1 MNILGVM
8 QGRLIPDENGKIQ
21 SFPRINWRLEFPIL
35 KELGLNYL
43 EWTLD
48 HNELWKNPI
57 LTPKGLL
64 EIRELGERNHVE
76 IYSATADNLMQAPI
90 HKLKTGLA
98 TTTQECI
105 EFLALLDDAGI
116 QVVVWPLVD
125 SGNLDS
131 KEEFEKFIELF
142 EPISKSLEKKRIR
155 IVFETDLTPEYSLK
169 LIQEINSNSVG
180 INLDIG
186 NTASYGGKTSREF
199 DILGSL
205 IQHVHVK
212 DRIFRG
218 TTVPLGSGDVDWVDT
233 AGSMKLNYKGI
244 RILQTAR
251 KTDNIQAIREYL
263 RFCEKVGL

>member
-1 MNILGVM
+1 
-8 QGRLIPDENGKIQ
+8 
-21 SFPRINWRLEFPIL
+21 
-35 KELGLNYL
+35 
-43 EWTLD
+43 
-48 HNELWKNPI
+48 
-57 LTPKGLL
+57 
-64 EIRELGERNHVE
+64 
-76 IYSATADNLMQAPI
+76 
-90 HKLKTGLA
+90 
-98 TTTQECI
+98 
-105 EFLALLDDAGI
+105 
-116 QVVVWPLVD
+116 
-125 SGNLDS
+125 
-131 KEEFEKFIELF
+131 
-142 EPISKSLEKKRIR
+142 
-155 IVFETDLTPEYSLK
+155 
-169 LIQEINSNSVG
+169 
-180 INLDIG
+180 LDIG